1 MLKLFRIREC
11 VYMIEKLFS
20 NPIYV
25 KHREMMLCALDLCI
39 VLVSFLLAYWI
50 RIDFHFP
57 DFSQLDITK
66 CLIALLIVLIVYAIS
81 FFVFKIH
88 KSLWKYIGPVESIR
102 IGMAVLLSSIV
113 LMALVIGTSI
123 NRSYT
128 SVVATG
134 GLLSAILMYTTRV
147 SYRLYR
153 RNILKSDGIRKNAI
167 IIGAG
172 DAGYIL
178 LKEMIQNDKF
188 HVNVIGFIDDKRY
201 NNMVSGYKV
210 LGDTYDLPEI
220 VKKYSVEEAFIAIP
234 SADKANIRRIFDI
247 CQSCKI
253 DTKIMKR
260 GDTIIE
266 DDLDRDYDEKKY
278 PVQDISIEDLLGR
291 GEIHLDQAEIKS
303 YLTDQVVVVTGAGGS
318 IGSEL
323 CRQIVKFK
331 PKELVMIDINENSL
345 YMLEQEFNR
354 NRTHGT
360 LHPDIKILSLIASI
374 RDFTSISD
382 IFKEKQPS
390 VVFHAAAH
398 KHVPLMETRPMEA
411 IKNNVFGT
419 NNVIKACIKN
429 KVSRFIMISTDKA
442 VNPTNVMGATKRMTE
457 MILQANGNNGVTKMA
472 AVRFGNV
479 LGSNGSVIPIFKQQ
493 IAEGGPVTI
502 TDKNII
508 RYFMTI
514 PEAAQLVLQAGF
526 YADKG
531 EIFVLDMGEP
541 VKILDLAE
549 KMIRMSGYRPYDDID
564 IVEIGL
570 RPGEKMYEELKLD
583 GETRTMTKN
592 DLIFKNQIMDIT
604 MEDINEKL
612 DVLSQKLQSNLN
624 PLEYKK
630 VMLEIIKDKDESN
643 V

>member
-1 MLKLFRIREC
+1 
-11 VYMIEKLFS
+11 MIEKLFS
-20 NPIYV
+20 NPLYV
-25 KHREMMLCALDLCI
+25 KHREMMLCLLDLCI
-39 VLVSFLLAYWI
+39 VFVSFLLAYWI
-50 RIDFHFP
+50 RIDFRFP
-57 DFSQLDITK
+57 DFAQLDIVK

-88 KSLWKYIGPVESIR
+88 KSLWKYIGPVETIR
-102 IGMAVLLSSIV
+102 IGLSVLLASIV
-113 LMALVIGTSI
+113 LFILVIATSI
-123 NRSYT
+123 SRSYT
-128 SVVATG
+128 SVVVTG
-134 GLLSAILMYTTRV
+134 GLLTAILMYTVRV

-153 RNILKSDGIRKNAI
+153 RSSMKVDGPRKKAV

-172 DAGYIL
+172 DAGNIL
-178 LKEMIQNDKF
+178 LKEIIQNDSF
-188 HVNVIGFIDDKRY
+188 HVEVVGFVDDKRY

-220 VKKYSVEEAFIAIP
+220 VSKYGIEEAFIAIP
-234 SADKANIRRIFDI
+234 SADKTNLRRINDI
-247 CQSCKI
+247 CQSCKLE
-253 DTKIMKR
+253 TKIMKR
-260 GDTIIE
+260 GDKIIE
-266 DDLDRDYDEKKY
+266 SDLEKKYDAKKY

-291 GEIHLDQAEIKS
+291 GEIHLDQDEIQS
-303 YLTDQVVVVTGAGGS
+303 YITGKVIVVTGAGGS

-323 CRQIVKFK
+323 CRQIVKFN

-354 NRTHGT
+354 NRVHGT
-360 LHPDIKILSLIASI
+360 LNPEIKILSLIASI
-374 RDFTSISD
+374 REFTAISD

-429 KVSRFIMISTDKA
+429 NVSRFIMISTDKA

-457 MILQANGNNGVTKMA
+457 MIMQANGKNGVTKMA

-502 TDKNII
+502 TDKKII

-514 PEAAQLVLQAGF
+514 PEAAQLVLQAGY

-549 KMIRMSGYRPYDDID
+549 KMIRMSGFKPYEDID

-583 GETRTMTKN
+583 GETRIRTKN
-592 DLIFKNQIMDIT
+592 DLIFKNNIMDIT
-604 MEDINEKL
+604 IDDINEKL
-612 DVLSQKLQSNLN
+612 NILSKKLQDNVSEA
-624 PLEYKK
+624 EYKETMLK
-630 VMLEIIKDKDESN
+630 VIKDKSID
-643 V
+643 

>member
-1 MLKLFRIREC
+1 
-11 VYMIEKLFS
+11 MIEKLFS
-20 NPIYV
+20 NPLYV
-25 KHREMMLCALDLCI
+25 KHREMMLCLLDLCI
-39 VLVSFLLAYWI
+39 VFVSFLLAYWI
-50 RIDFHFP
+50 RIDFRFP
-57 DFSQLDITK
+57 DFAQLDIVK
-66 CLIALLIVLIVYAIS
+66 CLIALIIVLIVYAIS

-88 KSLWKYIGPVESIR
+88 KSLWKYIGPVETIR
-102 IGMAVLLSSIV
+102 IGLSVLLSSIV
-113 LMALVIGTSI
+113 LFILVLVTSI
-123 NRSYT
+123 SRSYT
-128 SVVATG
+128 SVVVTG
-134 GLLSAILMYTTRV
+134 GLLTAILMYTVRV

-153 RNILKSDGIRKNAI
+153 RSTMKIDGPRKKAV

-178 LKEMIQNDKF
+178 LKEIIQNDSF
-188 HVNVIGFIDDKRY
+188 HVEVVGFVDDKRY

-220 VKKYSVEEAFIAIP
+220 VSKYGIEEAFIAIP
-234 SADKANIRRIFDI
+234 SADKTNLRRINDL
-247 CQSCKI
+247 CQSCKLE
-253 DTKIMKR
+253 TKIMKR
-260 GDTIIE
+260 GDKIIE
-266 DDLDRDYDEKKY
+266 SDLDKKYDAKKY

-291 GEIHLDQAEIKS
+291 GEIHLDQNEIQS
-303 YLTDQVVVVTGAGGS
+303 YITDKVIVVTGAGGS

-323 CRQIVKFK
+323 CRQIVKFN

-354 NRTHGT
+354 NRVHGT
-360 LHPDIKILSLIASI
+360 LNPEIKILSLIASI
-374 RDFTSISD
+374 REFTAISD

-429 KVSRFIMISTDKA
+429 NVSRFIMISTDKA

-457 MILQANGNNGVTKMA
+457 MIMQANGKNGVTKMA

-479 LGSNGSVIPIFKQQ
+479 LGSSGSVIPIFKQQ

-502 TDKNII
+502 TDKKII

-514 PEAAQLVLQAGF
+514 PEAAQLVLQAGY

-549 KMIRMSGYRPYDDID
+549 KMIRMSGFKPYEDID

-583 GETRTMTKN
+583 GETRIRTKN
-592 DLIFKNQIMDIT
+592 DLIFKNNIMDIT
-604 MEDINEKL
+604 MDDINEKL
-612 DVLSQKLQSNLN
+612 NILSKKLQENVSEA
-624 PLEYKK
+624 EYKET
-630 VMLEIIKDKDESN
+630 MLEVIKDKDEKN

>member
-1 MLKLFRIREC
+1 
-11 VYMIEKLFS
+11 MIEKLFS
-20 NPIYV
+20 NPLYV
-25 KHREMMLCALDLCI
+25 KHREMMLCLLDLCI
-39 VLVSFLLAYWI
+39 VFVSFLLAYWI
-50 RIDFHFP
+50 RIDFRFP
-57 DFSQLDITK
+57 DFAQLDIVK

-88 KSLWKYIGPVESIR
+88 KSLWKYIGPVETIR
-102 IGMAVLLSSIV
+102 IGLSVLLASIV
-113 LMALVIGTSI
+113 LFILVIATSI
-123 NRSYT
+123 SRSYT
-128 SVVATG
+128 SVVVTG
-134 GLLSAILMYTTRV
+134 GLLTAILMYTVRG

-153 RNILKSDGIRKNAI
+153 RSSMKVDGPRKKAV

-178 LKEMIQNDKF
+178 LKEIIQNDSF
-188 HVNVIGFIDDKRY
+188 HVEVVGFVDDKRY

-220 VKKYSVEEAFIAIP
+220 VSKYGIEEAFIAIP
-234 SADKANIRRIFDI
+234 SADKTNLRRINDI
-247 CQSCKI
+247 CQSCKLE
-253 DTKIMKR
+253 TKIMKR
-260 GDTIIE
+260 GDKIIE
-266 DDLDRDYDEKKY
+266 SDLEKKYDAKKY

-291 GEIHLDQAEIKS
+291 GEIHLDQDEIQS
-303 YLTDQVVVVTGAGGS
+303 YITGKVIVVTGAGGS

-323 CRQIVKFK
+323 CRQIVKFN

-354 NRTHGT
+354 NRVHGT
-360 LHPDIKILSLIASI
+360 LNPEIKILSLIASI
-374 RDFTSISD
+374 REFTAISD

-429 KVSRFIMISTDKA
+429 NVSRFIMISTDKA

-457 MILQANGNNGVTKMA
+457 MIMQANGKNGVTKMA

-502 TDKNII
+502 TDKKII

-514 PEAAQLVLQAGF
+514 PEAAQLVLQAGY

-549 KMIRMSGYRPYDDID
+549 KMIRMSGFKPYEDID

-583 GETRTMTKN
+583 GETRIRTKN
-592 DLIFKNQIMDIT
+592 DLIFKNNIMDIT
-604 MEDINEKL
+604 IDDINEKL
-612 DVLSQKLQSNLN
+612 NILSKKLQDNVSEA
-624 PLEYKK
+624 EYKETMLK
-630 VMLEIIKDKDESN
+630 VIKDKSID
-643 V
+643 

>member
-1 MLKLFRIREC
+1 
-11 VYMIEKLFS
+11 MIEKLFS
-20 NPIYV
+20 NPLYV
-25 KHREMMLCALDLCI
+25 KHREMMLCLLDLCI

-50 RIDFHFP
+50 RIDFRFP
-57 DFSQLDITK
+57 DFAQLDIVK
-66 CLIALLIVLIVYAIS
+66 CLIALIIVLIVYAIS

-88 KSLWKYIGPVESIR
+88 KSLWKYIGPVETIR
-102 IGMAVLLSSIV
+102 IGLSVLLASIV
-113 LMALVIGTSI
+113 LFILVLVTSI
-123 NRSYT
+123 SRSYT
-128 SVVATG
+128 SVVVTG
-134 GLLSAILMYTTRV
+134 GLLTAILMYTVRV

-153 RNILKSDGIRKNAI
+153 RTVLRPDIERKNAV

-178 LKEMIQNDKF
+178 LKEMIQNDSF
-188 HVNVIGFIDDKRY
+188 HVKVIGFVDDKRSG
-201 NNMVSGYKV
+201 NVISGYKV
-210 LGDTYDLPEI
+210 LGDTNDLPEL
-220 VKKYSVEEAFIAIP
+220 VSKYGVEEAFIAIP
-234 SADKANIRRIFDI
+234 SADKANIRRINDI
-247 CQSCKI
+247 CQSCKLE
-253 DTKIMKR
+253 TKIMKR
-260 GDTIIE
+260 GDKIVE
-266 DDLDRDYDEKKY
+266 DDLDKGYNPKKY

-291 GEIHLDQAEIKS
+291 GEIRLDQNEIQS
-303 YLTDQVVVVTGAGGS
+303 YITGKVIVVTGAGGS

-323 CRQIVKFK
+323 CRQIVKFN

-354 NRTHGT
+354 NRVHGT
-360 LHPDIKILSLIASI
+360 LNPEIKILSLIASI
-374 RDFTSISD
+374 REFTAISD
-382 IFKEKQPS
+382 IFKEKQPA

-429 KVSRFIMISTDKA
+429 NVSRFIMISTDKA

-457 MILQANGNNGVTKMA
+457 MIMQANGKNGVTKMA

-479 LGSNGSVIPIFKQQ
+479 LGSSGSVIPIFKQQ

-502 TDKNII
+502 TDKKII

-514 PEAAQLVLQAGF
+514 PEAAQLVLQAGY

-549 KMIRMSGYRPYDDID
+549 KMIRMSGFKPYEDID

-583 GETRTMTKN
+583 GETRIRTKN
-592 DLIFKNQIMDIT
+592 DLIFKNNIMDIT
-604 MEDINEKL
+604 MDDINEKL
-612 DVLSQKLQSNLN
+612 NILSKKLQENVSEA
-624 PLEYKK
+624 EYKET
-630 VMLEIIKDKDESN
+630 MLEVIKDKDEKN

>member
-1 MLKLFRIREC
+1 
-11 VYMIEKLFS
+11 MIEKLFS
-20 NPIYV
+20 NPLYV
-25 KHREMMLCALDLCI
+25 KHREMMLCLLDLCI
-39 VLVSFLLAYWI
+39 VFVSFLLAYWI
-50 RIDFHFP
+50 RIDFRFP
-57 DFSQLDITK
+57 DFAQLDIVK
-66 CLIALLIVLIVYAIS
+66 CLIALLIGLIVYAIS

-88 KSLWKYIGPVESIR
+88 KSLWKYIGPVETIR
-102 IGMAVLLSSIV
+102 IGLSVLLSSIV
-113 LMALVIGTSI
+113 LFILVIVTSI
-123 NRSYT
+123 SRSYT
-128 SVVATG
+128 SVVVTG
-134 GLLSAILMYTTRV
+134 GLLTAILMYTVRV

-153 RNILKSDGIRKNAI
+153 RSTMKIDGPRKKAV

-178 LKEMIQNDKF
+178 LKEIIQNDSF
-188 HVNVIGFIDDKRY
+188 HVEVVGFVDDKRY

-220 VKKYSVEEAFIAIP
+220 VSKYGIEEAFIAIP
-234 SADKANIRRIFDI
+234 SADKTNLRRINDI
-247 CQSCKI
+247 CQSCKLE
-253 DTKIMKR
+253 TKIMKR
-260 GDTIIE
+260 GDKIIE
-266 DDLDRDYDEKKY
+266 SDLEKKYDAKKY

-291 GEIHLDQAEIKS
+291 GEIHLDQDEIQS
-303 YLTDQVVVVTGAGGS
+303 YITGKVIVVTGAGGS

-323 CRQIVKFK
+323 CRQIVKFN

-354 NRTHGT
+354 NRVHGT
-360 LHPDIKILSLIASI
+360 LNPEIKILSLIASI
-374 RDFTSISD
+374 REFTAISD

-429 KVSRFIMISTDKA
+429 NVSRFIMISTDKA

-457 MILQANGNNGVTKMA
+457 MIMQANGKNGVTKMA

-479 LGSNGSVIPIFKQQ
+479 LGSSGSVIPIFKQQ

-502 TDKNII
+502 TDKKII

-514 PEAAQLVLQAGF
+514 PEAAQLVLQAGY
-526 YADKG
+526 YANKG

-549 KMIRMSGYRPYDDID
+549 KMIRMSGFKPYEDID

-583 GETRTMTKN
+583 GETRIRTKN
-592 DLIFKNQIMDIT
+592 DLIFKNNIMDIT
-604 MEDINEKL
+604 IDDINEKL
-612 DVLSQKLQSNLN
+612 NILSKKLQDNVSEA
-624 PLEYKK
+624 EYKET
-630 VMLEIIKDKDESN
+630 MLEVIKDKDENN

>member
-1 MLKLFRIREC
+1 
-11 VYMIEKLFS
+11 MIEKLFS
-20 NPIYV
+20 NPLYV
-25 KHREMMLCALDLCI
+25 KHREMMLCLLDLCI
-39 VLVSFLLAYWI
+39 VFVSFLLAYWI
-50 RIDFHFP
+50 RIDFRFP
-57 DFSQLDITK
+57 DFAQLDIVK

-88 KSLWKYIGPVESIR
+88 KSLWKYIGPVETIR
-102 IGMAVLLSSIV
+102 IGLSVLLSSIV
-113 LMALVIGTSI
+113 LISLVILTSI
-123 NRSYT
+123 SRSYT
-128 SVVATG
+128 SIVTTG
-134 GLLSAILMYTTRV
+134 GLLTAILMYTVRV

-153 RNILKSDGIRKNAI
+153 RTVMKPDVERKKAV

-178 LKEMIQNDKF
+178 LKEMIQNDSF
-188 HVNVIGFIDDKRY
+188 HVQVVGFVDDKRFG
-201 NNMVSGYKV
+201 NVISGYKV

-220 VKKYSVEEAFIAIP
+220 VNKYGIEEAFIAIP
-234 SADKANIRRIFDI
+234 SADKSNIRRINDI
-247 CQSCKI
+247 CQSCKLE
-253 DTKIMKR
+253 TKIMKR
-260 GDTIIE
+260 GDKIVE
-266 DDLDRDYDEKKY
+266 DDLGEGYNPKKY

-291 GEIHLDQAEIKS
+291 GEIHLDQDEIQS
-303 YLTDQVVVVTGAGGS
+303 YITGKVIVVTGAGGS

-323 CRQIVKFK
+323 CRQIVKFN

-354 NRTHGT
+354 NRVHGT
-360 LHPDIKILSLIASI
+360 LNPEIKILSLIASI
-374 RDFTSISD
+374 REFTAISD

-429 KVSRFIMISTDKA
+429 NVSRFIMISTDKA

-457 MILQANGNNGVTKMA
+457 MIMQANGKNGVTKMA

-502 TDKNII
+502 TDKKII

-514 PEAAQLVLQAGF
+514 PEAAQLVLQAGY

-549 KMIRMSGYRPYDDID
+549 KMIRMSGFKPYEDID

-583 GETRTMTKN
+583 GETRIRTKN
-592 DLIFKNQIMDIT
+592 DLIFKNNIMDIT
-604 MEDINEKL
+604 MNDINEKL
-612 DVLSQKLQSNLN
+612 NILSKKLQENVSEA
-624 PLEYKK
+624 EYKET
-630 VMLEIIKDKDESN
+630 MLEVIKDKDENN

>member
-1 MLKLFRIREC
+1 
-11 VYMIEKLFS
+11 MIEKLFS
-20 NPIYV
+20 NPQYV
-25 KHREMMLCALDLCI
+25 KHREMMLCLLDLCI
-39 VLVSFLLAYWI
+39 VFVSFLLAYWI
-50 RIDFHFP
+50 RIDFRFP
-57 DFSQLDITK
+57 DFAQLDIVK

-88 KSLWKYIGPVESIR
+88 KSLWKYIGPVETIR
-102 IGMAVLLSSIV
+102 IGLSVLLASIV
-113 LMALVIGTSI
+113 LFILVIATSI
-123 NRSYT
+123 SRSYT
-128 SVVATG
+128 SVVVTG
-134 GLLSAILMYTTRV
+134 GLLTAILMYTVRV

-153 RNILKSDGIRKNAI
+153 RSSMKVDGPRKKAV

-178 LKEMIQNDKF
+178 LKEIIQNDSF
-188 HVNVIGFIDDKRY
+188 HVEVVGFVDDKRY

-220 VKKYSVEEAFIAIP
+220 VSKYGIEEAFIAIP
-234 SADKANIRRIFDI
+234 SADKTNLRRINDI
-247 CQSCKI
+247 CQSCKLE
-253 DTKIMKR
+253 TKIMKR
-260 GDTIIE
+260 GDKIIE
-266 DDLDRDYDEKKY
+266 SDLEKKYDAKKY

-291 GEIHLDQAEIKS
+291 GEIHLDQDEIQS
-303 YLTDQVVVVTGAGGS
+303 YITGKVIVVTGAGGS

-323 CRQIVKFK
+323 CRQIVKFN

-354 NRTHGT
+354 NRVHGT
-360 LHPDIKILSLIASI
+360 LNPEIKILSLIASI
-374 RDFTSISD
+374 REFTAISD

-429 KVSRFIMISTDKA
+429 NVSRFIMISTDKA

-457 MILQANGNNGVTKMA
+457 MIMQANGKNGVTKMA

-502 TDKNII
+502 TDKKII

-514 PEAAQLVLQAGF
+514 PEAAQLVLQAGY

-549 KMIRMSGYRPYDDID
+549 KMIRMSGFKPYEDID

-583 GETRTMTKN
+583 GETRIRTKN
-592 DLIFKNQIMDIT
+592 DLIFKNNIMDIT
-604 MEDINEKL
+604 IDDINEKL
-612 DVLSQKLQSNLN
+612 NILSKKLQDNVSEA
-624 PLEYKK
+624 EYKETMLK
-630 VMLEIIKDKDESN
+630 VIKDKSID
-643 V
+643 

>member
-1 MLKLFRIREC
+1 
-11 VYMIEKLFS
+11 MIEKLFS
-20 NPIYV
+20 NPQYV
-25 KHREMMLCALDLCI
+25 KHREMMLCLLDLCI
-39 VLVSFLLAYWI
+39 VFVSFLLAYWI
-50 RIDFHFP
+50 RIDFRFP
-57 DFSQLDITK
+57 DFAQLDIVK

-81 FFVFKIH
+81 FFVFEIH
-88 KSLWKYIGPVESIR
+88 KSLWKYIGPVETIR
-102 IGMAVLLSSIV
+102 IGLSVLLASIV
-113 LMALVIGTSI
+113 LFILVIATSI
-123 NRSYT
+123 SRSYT
-128 SVVATG
+128 SVVVTG
-134 GLLSAILMYTTRV
+134 GLLTAILMYTVRV

-153 RNILKSDGIRKNAI
+153 RSSMKVDGPRKKAV

-178 LKEMIQNDKF
+178 LKEIIQNDSF
-188 HVNVIGFIDDKRY
+188 HVEVVGFVDDKRY

-220 VKKYSVEEAFIAIP
+220 VSKYGIEEAFIAIP
-234 SADKANIRRIFDI
+234 SADKTNLRRINDI
-247 CQSCKI
+247 CQSCKLE
-253 DTKIMKR
+253 TKIMKR
-260 GDTIIE
+260 GDKIIE
-266 DDLDRDYDEKKY
+266 SDLEKKYDAKKY

-291 GEIHLDQAEIKS
+291 GEIHLDQDEIQS
-303 YLTDQVVVVTGAGGS
+303 YITGKVIVVTGAGGS

-323 CRQIVKFK
+323 CRQIVKFN

-354 NRTHGT
+354 NRVHGT
-360 LHPDIKILSLIASI
+360 LNPEIKILSLIASI
-374 RDFTSISD
+374 REFTAISD

-429 KVSRFIMISTDKA
+429 NVSRFIMISTDKA

-457 MILQANGNNGVTKMA
+457 MIMQANGKNGVTKMA

-502 TDKNII
+502 TDKKII

-514 PEAAQLVLQAGF
+514 PEAAQLVLQAGY

-549 KMIRMSGYRPYDDID
+549 KMIRMSGFKPYEDID

-583 GETRTMTKN
+583 GETRIRTKN
-592 DLIFKNQIMDIT
+592 DLIFKNNIMDIT
-604 MEDINEKL
+604 IDDINEKL
-612 DVLSQKLQSNLN
+612 NILSKKLQDNVSEA
-624 PLEYKK
+624 EYKETMLK
-630 VMLEIIKDKDESN
+630 VIKDKSID
-643 V
+643 

>member
-1 MLKLFRIREC
+1 
-11 VYMIEKLFS
+11 MIEELFS
-20 NPIYV
+20 NPLYV
-25 KHREMMLCALDLCI
+25 KHREMMLCLLDLCI
-39 VLVSFLLAYWI
+39 VFVSFLLAYWI
-50 RIDFHFP
+50 RIDFRFP
-57 DFSQLDITK
+57 DFAQLDIVK

-88 KSLWKYIGPVESIR
+88 KSLWKYIGPVETIR
-102 IGMAVLLSSIV
+102 IGLSVLLASIV
-113 LMALVIGTSI
+113 LFILVIATSI
-123 NRSYT
+123 SRSYT
-128 SVVATG
+128 SVVVTG
-134 GLLSAILMYTTRV
+134 GLLTAILMYTVRV

-153 RNILKSDGIRKNAI
+153 RSSMKVDGPRKKAV

-178 LKEMIQNDKF
+178 LKEIIQNDSF
-188 HVNVIGFIDDKRY
+188 HVEVVGFVDDKRY

-220 VKKYSVEEAFIAIP
+220 VSKYGIEEAFIAIP
-234 SADKANIRRIFDI
+234 SADKTNLRRINDI
-247 CQSCKI
+247 CQSCKLE
-253 DTKIMKR
+253 TKIMKR
-260 GDTIIE
+260 GDKIIE
-266 DDLDRDYDEKKY
+266 SDLEKKYDAKKY

-291 GEIHLDQAEIKS
+291 GEIHLDQDEIQS
-303 YLTDQVVVVTGAGGS
+303 YITGKVIVVTGAGGS

-323 CRQIVKFK
+323 CRQIVKFN

-354 NRTHGT
+354 NRVHGT
-360 LHPDIKILSLIASI
+360 LNPEIKILSLIASI
-374 RDFTSISD
+374 REFTAISD

-429 KVSRFIMISTDKA
+429 NVSRFIMISTDKA

-457 MILQANGNNGVTKMA
+457 MIMQANGKNGVTKMA

-502 TDKNII
+502 TDKKII

-514 PEAAQLVLQAGF
+514 PEAAQLVLQAGY

-549 KMIRMSGYRPYDDID
+549 KMIRMSGFKPYEDID

-583 GETRTMTKN
+583 GETRIRTKN
-592 DLIFKNQIMDIT
+592 DLIFKNNIMDIT
-604 MEDINEKL
+604 IDDINEKL
-612 DVLSQKLQSNLN
+612 NILSKKLQDNVSEA
-624 PLEYKK
+624 EYKETMLK
-630 VMLEIIKDKDESN
+630 VIKDKSID
-643 V
+643 

>member
-1 MLKLFRIREC
+1 
-11 VYMIEKLFS
+11 MIEKLFS
-20 NPIYV
+20 NPLYV
-25 KHREMMLCALDLCI
+25 KHREMMLCLLDLCI
-39 VLVSFLLAYWI
+39 VFVSFLLAYWI
-50 RIDFHFP
+50 RIDFRFP
-57 DFSQLDITK
+57 DFAQLDIVK

-88 KSLWKYIGPVESIR
+88 KSLWKYIGPVETIR
-102 IGMAVLLSSIV
+102 IGLSVLLSSIV
-113 LMALVIGTSI
+113 LFILVIVTSI
-123 NRSYT
+123 SRSYT
-128 SVVATG
+128 SVVVTG
-134 GLLSAILMYTTRV
+134 GLLTAILMYTVRV

-153 RNILKSDGIRKNAI
+153 RSTMKIDGPRKKAV

-178 LKEMIQNDKF
+178 LKEIIQNDSF
-188 HVNVIGFIDDKRY
+188 HVEVVGFVDDKRY

-220 VKKYSVEEAFIAIP
+220 VSKYGIEEAFIAIP
-234 SADKANIRRIFDI
+234 SADKTNLRRINDI
-247 CQSCKI
+247 CQSCKLE
-253 DTKIMKR
+253 TKIMKR
-260 GDTIIE
+260 GDKIIE
-266 DDLDRDYDEKKY
+266 SDLEKKYDAKKY

-291 GEIHLDQAEIKS
+291 GEIHLDQDEIQS
-303 YLTDQVVVVTGAGGS
+303 YITGKVIVVTGAGGS

-323 CRQIVKFK
+323 CRQIVKFN

-354 NRTHGT
+354 NRVHGT
-360 LHPDIKILSLIASI
+360 LNPEIKILSLIASI
-374 RDFTSISD
+374 REFTAISD

-429 KVSRFIMISTDKA
+429 NVSRFIMISTDKA

-457 MILQANGNNGVTKMA
+457 MIMQANGKNGVTKMA

-479 LGSNGSVIPIFKQQ
+479 LGSSSSVIPIFKQQ

-502 TDKNII
+502 TDKKII

-514 PEAAQLVLQAGF
+514 PEAAQLVLQAGY
-526 YADKG
+526 YANKG

-549 KMIRMSGYRPYDDID
+549 KMIRMSGFKPYEDID

-583 GETRTMTKN
+583 GETRIRTKN
-592 DLIFKNQIMDIT
+592 DLIFKNNIMDIT
-604 MEDINEKL
+604 IDDINEKL
-612 DVLSQKLQSNLN
+612 NILSKKLQDNVSEA
-624 PLEYKK
+624 EYKET
-630 VMLEIIKDKDESN
+630 MLEVIKDKDENN

>member
-1 MLKLFRIREC
+1 MLEWFRIREC
-11 VYMIEKLFS
+11 ALMIEKLFS
-20 NPIYV
+20 NPQYV
-25 KHREMMLCALDLCI
+25 KHREMMLCLLDLCI
-39 VLVSFLLAYWI
+39 VFVSFLLAYWI
-50 RIDFHFP
+50 RIDFRFP
-57 DFSQLDITK
+57 DFAQLDIVK

-88 KSLWKYIGPVESIR
+88 KSLWKYIGPVETIR
-102 IGMAVLLSSIV
+102 IGLSVLLASIV
-113 LMALVIGTSI
+113 LFILVIATSI
-123 NRSYT
+123 SRSYT
-128 SVVATG
+128 SVVVTG
-134 GLLSAILMYTTRV
+134 GLLTAILMYTVRV

-153 RNILKSDGIRKNAI
+153 RSSMKVDGPRKKAV

-178 LKEMIQNDKF
+178 LKEIIQNDSF
-188 HVNVIGFIDDKRY
+188 HVEVVGFVDDKRY

-220 VKKYSVEEAFIAIP
+220 VSKYGIEEAFIAIP
-234 SADKANIRRIFDI
+234 SADKTNLRRINDI
-247 CQSCKI
+247 CQSCKLE
-253 DTKIMKR
+253 TKIMKR
-260 GDTIIE
+260 GDKIIE
-266 DDLDRDYDEKKY
+266 SDLEKKYDAKKY

-291 GEIHLDQAEIKS
+291 GEIHLDQDEIQS
-303 YLTDQVVVVTGAGGS
+303 YITGKVIVVTGAGGS

-323 CRQIVKFK
+323 CRQIVKFN

-354 NRTHGT
+354 NRVHGT
-360 LHPDIKILSLIASI
+360 LNPEIKILSLIASI
-374 RDFTSISD
+374 REFTAISD

-429 KVSRFIMISTDKA
+429 NVSRFIMISTDKA

-457 MILQANGNNGVTKMA
+457 MIMQANGKNGVTKMA

-502 TDKNII
+502 TDKKII

-514 PEAAQLVLQAGF
+514 PEAAQLVLQAGY

-549 KMIRMSGYRPYDDID
+549 KMIRMSGFKPYEDID

-583 GETRTMTKN
+583 GETRIRTKN
-592 DLIFKNQIMDIT
+592 DLIFKNNIMDIT
-604 MEDINEKL
+604 IDDINEKL
-612 DVLSQKLQSNLN
+612 NILSKKLQDNVSEA
-624 PLEYKK
+624 EYKETMLK
-630 VMLEIIKDKDESN
+630 VIKDKSID
-643 V
+643 

>member
-1 MLKLFRIREC
+1 
-11 VYMIEKLFS
+11 MIEKLFS
-20 NPIYV
+20 NPLYV
-25 KHREMMLCALDLCI
+25 KHREMMLCLLDLCI
-39 VLVSFLLAYWI
+39 VFVSFLLAYWI
-50 RIDFHFP
+50 RIDFRFP
-57 DFSQLDITK
+57 DFAQLDIVK

-88 KSLWKYIGPVESIR
+88 KSLWKYIGPVETIR
-102 IGMAVLLSSIV
+102 IGLSVLLSSIV
-113 LMALVIGTSI
+113 LFILVIVTSI
-123 NRSYT
+123 SRSYT
-128 SVVATG
+128 SVVVTG
-134 GLLSAILMYTTRV
+134 GLLTAILMYTVRV

-153 RNILKSDGIRKNAI
+153 RSTMKIDGPRKKAV

-178 LKEMIQNDKF
+178 LKEIIQNDSF
-188 HVNVIGFIDDKRY
+188 HVEVVGFVDDKRY

-220 VKKYSVEEAFIAIP
+220 VSKYGIEEAFIAIP
-234 SADKANIRRIFDI
+234 SADKTNLRRINDI
-247 CQSCKI
+247 CQSCKLE
-253 DTKIMKR
+253 TKIMKR
-260 GDTIIE
+260 GDKIIE
-266 DDLDRDYDEKKY
+266 SDLEKKY
-278 PVQDISIEDLLGR
+278 DAKKYLVQDISIEDLLGR
-291 GEIHLDQAEIKS
+291 GEIHLDQDEIQS
-303 YLTDQVVVVTGAGGS
+303 YITGKVIVVTGAGGS

-323 CRQIVKFK
+323 CRQIVKFN

-354 NRTHGT
+354 NRVHGT
-360 LHPDIKILSLIASI
+360 LNPEIKILSLIASI
-374 RDFTSISD
+374 REFTAISD

-429 KVSRFIMISTDKA
+429 NVSRFIMISTDKA

-457 MILQANGNNGVTKMA
+457 MIMQANGKNGVTKMA

-479 LGSNGSVIPIFKQQ
+479 LGSSGSVIPIFKQQ

-502 TDKNII
+502 TDKKII

-514 PEAAQLVLQAGF
+514 PEAAQLVLQAGY
-526 YADKG
+526 YANKG

-549 KMIRMSGYRPYDDID
+549 KMIRMSGFKPYEDID

-583 GETRTMTKN
+583 GETRIRTKN
-592 DLIFKNQIMDIT
+592 DLIFKNNIMDIT
-604 MEDINEKL
+604 IDDINEKL
-612 DVLSQKLQSNLN
+612 NILSKKLQDNVSEA
-624 PLEYKK
+624 EYKETMLK
-630 VMLEIIKDKDESN
+630 VIKDKSID
-643 V
+643 

>member
-1 MLKLFRIREC
+1 MLEWFRIREC
-11 VYMIEKLFS
+11 ALMIEKLFS
-20 NPIYV
+20 NPQYV
-25 KHREMMLCALDLCI
+25 KHREMMLCLLDLCI
-39 VLVSFLLAYWI
+39 VFVSFLLAYWI
-50 RIDFHFP
+50 RIDFRFP
-57 DFSQLDITK
+57 DFAQLDIVK

-88 KSLWKYIGPVESIR
+88 KSLWKYIGPVETIR
-102 IGMAVLLSSIV
+102 IGLSVLLASIV
-113 LMALVIGTSI
+113 LFILVIATSI
-123 NRSYT
+123 SRSYT
-128 SVVATG
+128 SVVVTG
-134 GLLSAILMYTTRV
+134 GLLTAILMYTVRV

-153 RNILKSDGIRKNAI
+153 RSSMKVDGPRKKAV

-178 LKEMIQNDKF
+178 LKEIIQNDSF
-188 HVNVIGFIDDKRY
+188 HVEVVGFVDDKRY

-220 VKKYSVEEAFIAIP
+220 VSKYGIEEAFIAIP
-234 SADKANIRRIFDI
+234 SADKTNLRRINDI
-247 CQSCKI
+247 CHSCKLE
-253 DTKIMKR
+253 TKIMKR
-260 GDTIIE
+260 GDKIIE
-266 DDLDRDYDEKKY
+266 SDLEKKYDAKKY

-291 GEIHLDQAEIKS
+291 GEIHLDQDEIQS
-303 YLTDQVVVVTGAGGS
+303 YITGKVIVVTGAGGS

-323 CRQIVKFK
+323 CRQIVKFN

-345 YMLEQEFNR
+345 YMLEQEFNH
-354 NRTHGT
+354 NRVHGT
-360 LHPDIKILSLIASI
+360 LNPEIKILSLIASI
-374 RDFTSISD
+374 REFTAISD

-429 KVSRFIMISTDKA
+429 NVSRFIMISTDKA

-457 MILQANGNNGVTKMA
+457 MIMQANGKNGVTKMA

-502 TDKNII
+502 TDKKII

-514 PEAAQLVLQAGF
+514 PEAAQLVLQAGY

-549 KMIRMSGYRPYDDID
+549 KMIRMSGFKPYEDID

-583 GETRTMTKN
+583 GETRIRTKN
-592 DLIFKNQIMDIT
+592 DLIFKNNIMDIT
-604 MEDINEKL
+604 IDDINEKL
-612 DVLSQKLQSNLN
+612 NILSKKLQDNVSEA
-624 PLEYKK
+624 EYKETMLK
-630 VMLEIIKDKDESN
+630 VIKDKSID
-643 V
+643 

>member
-1 MLKLFRIREC
+1 MLEWFRIREC
-11 VYMIEKLFS
+11 ALMIEKLFS
-20 NPIYV
+20 NPLYV
-25 KHREMMLCALDLCI
+25 KHREMMLCLLDLCI
-39 VLVSFLLAYWI
+39 VFVSFLLAYWI
-50 RIDFHFP
+50 RIDFRFP
-57 DFSQLDITK
+57 DFAQLDIVK

-88 KSLWKYIGPVESIR
+88 KSLWKYIGPVETIR
-102 IGMAVLLSSIV
+102 IGLSVLLASIV
-113 LMALVIGTSI
+113 LFILVIATSI
-123 NRSYT
+123 SRSYT
-128 SVVATG
+128 SVVVTG
-134 GLLSAILMYTTRV
+134 GLLTAILMYTVRV

-153 RNILKSDGIRKNAI
+153 RSSMKVDGPRKKAV
-167 IIGAG
+167 IIGAS

-178 LKEMIQNDKF
+178 LKEIIQNDSF
-188 HVNVIGFIDDKRY
+188 HVEVVGFVDDKRY

-220 VKKYSVEEAFIAIP
+220 VSKYGIEEAFIAIP
-234 SADKANIRRIFDI
+234 SADKTNLRRINDI
-247 CQSCKI
+247 CQSCKLE
-253 DTKIMKR
+253 TKIMKR
-260 GDTIIE
+260 GDKIIE
-266 DDLDRDYDEKKY
+266 SDLEKKYDAKKY

-291 GEIHLDQAEIKS
+291 GEIHLDQDEIQS
-303 YLTDQVVVVTGAGGS
+303 YITGKVIVVTGAGGS

-323 CRQIVKFK
+323 CRQIVKFN

-354 NRTHGT
+354 NRVHGT
-360 LHPDIKILSLIASI
+360 LNPEIKILSLIASI
-374 RDFTSISD
+374 REFTAISD

-429 KVSRFIMISTDKA
+429 NVSRFIMISTDKA

-457 MILQANGNNGVTKMA
+457 MIMQANGKNGVTKMA

-502 TDKNII
+502 TDKKII

-514 PEAAQLVLQAGF
+514 PEAAQLVLQAGY

-549 KMIRMSGYRPYDDID
+549 KMIRMSGFKPYEDID

-583 GETRTMTKN
+583 GETRIRTKN
-592 DLIFKNQIMDIT
+592 DLIFKNNIMDIT
-604 MEDINEKL
+604 IDDINEKL
-612 DVLSQKLQSNLN
+612 NILSKKLQDNVSEA
-624 PLEYKK
+624 EYKETMLK
-630 VMLEIIKDKDESN
+630 VIKDKSID
-643 V
+643 

>member
-1 MLKLFRIREC
+1 MLEWFRIREC
-11 VYMIEKLFS
+11 ALMIEKLFS
-20 NPIYV
+20 NPLYV
-25 KHREMMLCALDLCI
+25 KHREMMLCLLDLCI
-39 VLVSFLLAYWI
+39 VFVSFLLAYWI
-50 RIDFHFP
+50 RIDFRFP
-57 DFSQLDITK
+57 DFAQLDIVK

-88 KSLWKYIGPVESIR
+88 KSLWKYIGPVETIR
-102 IGMAVLLSSIV
+102 IGLSVLLASIV
-113 LMALVIGTSI
+113 LFILVIATSI
-123 NRSYT
+123 SRSYT
-128 SVVATG
+128 SVVVTG
-134 GLLSAILMYTTRV
+134 GLLTAILMYTVRV

-153 RNILKSDGIRKNAI
+153 RSSMKVDGPRKKAV

-178 LKEMIQNDKF
+178 LKEIIQNDSF
-188 HVNVIGFIDDKRY
+188 HVEVVGFVDDKRY

-220 VKKYSVEEAFIAIP
+220 VSKYGIEEAFNAIP
-234 SADKANIRRIFDI
+234 SADKTNLRRINDI
-247 CQSCKI
+247 CQSCKLE
-253 DTKIMKR
+253 TKIMKR
-260 GDTIIE
+260 GDKIIE
-266 DDLDRDYDEKKY
+266 SDLEKKYDAKKY

-291 GEIHLDQAEIKS
+291 GEIHLDQDEIQS
-303 YLTDQVVVVTGAGGS
+303 YITGKVIVVTGAGGS

-323 CRQIVKFK
+323 CRQIVKFN

-354 NRTHGT
+354 NRVHGT
-360 LHPDIKILSLIASI
+360 LNPEIKILSLIASI
-374 RDFTSISD
+374 REFTAISD

-429 KVSRFIMISTDKA
+429 NVSRFIMISTDKA

-457 MILQANGNNGVTKMA
+457 MIMQANGKNGVTKMA

-502 TDKNII
+502 TDKKII

-514 PEAAQLVLQAGF
+514 PEAAQLVLQAGY

-549 KMIRMSGYRPYDDID
+549 KMIRMSGFKPYEDID
-564 IVEIGL
+564 IVGIGL

-583 GETRTMTKN
+583 GETRIRTKN
-592 DLIFKNQIMDIT
+592 DLIFKNNIMDIT
-604 MEDINEKL
+604 IDDINEKL
-612 DVLSQKLQSNLN
+612 NILSKKLQDNVSEA
-624 PLEYKK
+624 EYKETMLK
-630 VMLEIIKDKDESN
+630 VIKDKSID
-643 V
+643 

>member
-1 MLKLFRIREC
+1 
-11 VYMIEKLFS
+11 MIEKLFS
-20 NPIYV
+20 NPLYV
-25 KHREMMLCALDLCI
+25 KHREMMLCLLDLCI
-39 VLVSFLLAYWI
+39 VFVSFLLAYWI
-50 RIDFHFP
+50 RIDFRFP
-57 DFSQLDITK
+57 DFAQLDIVK

-88 KSLWKYIGPVESIR
+88 KSLWKYIGPVETIR
-102 IGMAVLLSSIV
+102 IGLSVLLASIV
-113 LMALVIGTSI
+113 LFILVIATSI
-123 NRSYT
+123 SRSYT
-128 SVVATG
+128 SVVGTG
-134 GLLSAILMYTTRV
+134 GLLTAILMYTVRV

-153 RNILKSDGIRKNAI
+153 RSSMKVDGPRKKAV

-178 LKEMIQNDKF
+178 LKEIIQNDSF
-188 HVNVIGFIDDKRY
+188 HVEVVGFVDDKRY

-220 VKKYSVEEAFIAIP
+220 VSKYGIEEAFIAIP
-234 SADKANIRRIFDI
+234 SANKTNLRRINDI
-247 CQSCKI
+247 CQSCKLE
-253 DTKIMKR
+253 TKIMKR
-260 GDTIIE
+260 GDKIIE
-266 DDLDRDYDEKKY
+266 SDLEKKYDAKKY

-291 GEIHLDQAEIKS
+291 GEIHLDQDEIQS
-303 YLTDQVVVVTGAGGS
+303 YITGKVIVVTGAGGS

-323 CRQIVKFK
+323 CRQIVKFN

-354 NRTHGT
+354 NRVHGT
-360 LHPDIKILSLIASI
+360 LNPEIKILSLIASI
-374 RDFTSISD
+374 REFTAISD

-429 KVSRFIMISTDKA
+429 NVSRFIMISTDKA

-457 MILQANGNNGVTKMA
+457 MIMQANGKNGVTKMA

-502 TDKNII
+502 TDKKII

-514 PEAAQLVLQAGF
+514 PEAAQLVLQAGY

-549 KMIRMSGYRPYDDID
+549 KMIRMSGFKPYEDID

-583 GETRTMTKN
+583 GETRIRTKN
-592 DLIFKNQIMDIT
+592 DLIFKNNIMDIT
-604 MEDINEKL
+604 IDDINEKL
-612 DVLSQKLQSNLN
+612 NILSKKLQDNVSEA
-624 PLEYKK
+624 EYKETMLK
-630 VMLEIIKDKDESN
+630 VIKDKSID
-643 V
+643 